1 MIDPMTKIQYTG
13 SNYADIK
20 ALLGNRVLA
29 PYFCM
34 GFTMLSVMTEDG
46 FASVQVGDFIV
57 LGDNGDI
64 RVE

>member
-1 MIDPMTKIQYTG
+1 MIDPMTRIQYTG
-13 SNYADIK
+13 SNYTDIK

-46 FASVQVGDFIV
+46 FSSVQEGDFSV